1 MTNEQLLEGYRL
13 SQEINRLKENIS
25 SINTRYGVILKGQK
39 QKSLG
44 VYESHE
50 IQVDDVIKD
59 AIQRVWEE
67 ELKKLEKQFSE
78 L

>member
-13 SQEINRLKENIS
+13 SQEINRLKENIR
-25 SINTRYGVILKGQK
+25 SINTQYGAILKGQK
-39 QKSLG
+39 EKSLG

-50 IQVDDVIKD
+50 IRVDDVLKD
-59 AIQRVWEE
+59 AIQKVWED
-67 ELKKLEKQFSE
+67 ELKKLEKEFKE